1 MGRRKGRGVIP
12 IISGRRVGA
21 MLAKEGRVILRDP
34 ATIIVALVL
43 PVLLMLLM
51 GFGIDL
57 NVHRIPIGLSVQ
69 DDSTAAR
76 SLADSYRASSWF
88 AVVETGPVERL
99 RAAMAADRVRG
110 IIVIPNGFG
119 RRSGGG
125 GTAQLLTDGS
135 YPNPA
140 RFVEIHAIGVFAG
153 WADARLRD
161 RAIDPPGTIGV
172 ATRLWFNP
180 AMDSR
185 FFLVPGSIAVV
196 MTVVGSLLT
205 ALVVARE
212 WESGAI
218 EMLLATPLHIPELLL
233 AKLLPYFVLGMVA
246 TSICVAMAVGVFA
259 VPLAAPIGSVALVG
273 SIYLLPALGQGLLI
287 SAVVRNQF
295 VASQIA
301 LLLAF
306 LPSLFLS
313 GFVYEI
319 ASMPK
324 AIQWLTILVPARY
337 FVPPLQ
343 TLFLVGADWTVLLPD
358 VAVLLGFGIVLLG
371 ACRLATRR
379 QVA

>member
-1 MGRRKGRGVIP
+1 MIP
-12 IISGRRVGA
+12 IASGRRIGA
-21 MLAKEGRVILRDP
+21 LLAKEGRVILRDP
-34 ATIIVALVL
+34 ATLIVAFVL

-69 DDSTAAR
+69 DDSVAAR
-76 SLADSYRASSWF
+76 SLADSYRTSRWF

-99 RAAMAADRVRG
+99 RDAMAADRVRG
-110 IIVIPNGFG
+110 IVVIPDGFG
-119 RRSGGG
+119 RRTGGG
-125 GTAQLLTDGS
+125 LTAQLLTDGA

-140 RFVEIHAIGVFAG
+140 RFLEIHAAGVFAE
-153 WADARLRD
+153 WADMRLRD
-161 RAIDPPGTIGV
+161 RAIEASGTIGV
-172 ATRLWFNP
+172 ATRFWFNP

-185 FFLVPGSIAVV
+185 FFLVPGAIAVV

-218 EMLLATPLHIPELLL
+218 EMLLATPLRISELLL
-233 AKLLPYFVLGMVA
+233 AKLLPYFALGMVA
-246 TSICVAMAVGVFA
+246 TGICVAMAVGVFA

-273 SIYLLPALGQGLLI
+273 GVYLLPALGQGLLI

-319 ASMPK
+319 ASMPR
-324 AIQWLTILVPARY
+324 AIQWLTVLVPARY

-343 TLFLVGADWTVLLPD
+343 TLFLVGDDWAVLLPD

-379 QVA
+379 QLA